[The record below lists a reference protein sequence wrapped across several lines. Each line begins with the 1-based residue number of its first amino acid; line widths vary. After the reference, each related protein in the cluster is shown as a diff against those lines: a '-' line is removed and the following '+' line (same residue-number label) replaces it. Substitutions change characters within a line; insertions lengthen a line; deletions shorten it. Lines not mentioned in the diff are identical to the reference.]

1 MKIMKIKK
9 TDLIYILIPWD
20 RQENNVSFGYYKD
33 GKWDLDAENKKAFDK
48 KQRILRIVKYF
59 LWTGIAMIIP
69 VKTLLQFL
77 F

>member
-20 RQENNVSFGYYKD
+20 RQENNVSFDYYKD
-33 GKWDLDAENKKAFDK
+33 GKWVLDVENKKAFDK
-48 KQRILRIVKYF
+48 KQRNLRIVKYF

>member
-1 MKIMKIKK
+1 MKIKK

-20 RQENNVSFGYYKD
+20 RQENNVSFDYYKD
-33 GKWDLDAENKKAFDK
+33 GKWVLDVENKKAFDK
-48 KQRILRIVKYF
+48 KQRNLRIVKYF
-59 LWTGIAMIIP
+59 LWTGIAMIP

>member
-9 TDLIYILIPWD
+9 TDLIYILIPGGE
-20 RQENNVSFGYYKD
+20 QENVSFDYYKD
-33 GKWDLDAENKKAFDK
+33 GKWVLDVENKKAFDK
-48 KQRILRIVKYF
+48 KQRNLRIVKYF